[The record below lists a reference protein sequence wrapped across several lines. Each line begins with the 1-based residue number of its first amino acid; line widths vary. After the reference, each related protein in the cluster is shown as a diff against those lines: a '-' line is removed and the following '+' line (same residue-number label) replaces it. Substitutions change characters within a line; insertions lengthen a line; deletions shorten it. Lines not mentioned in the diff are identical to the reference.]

1 MPETTTEK
9 RRKIANIHYKGREK
23 AGRSQEFM
31 AFELGVS
38 KKTVQNWEK
47 GVSFPDLMQSREWY
61 RTLGLN
67 PFPYYMEWLSPYA
80 VSELDSDEKVD
91 EEFKYICDSLPTDAK
106 RAILHMFQGE
116 HGSEPFA
123 VMQLLLA
130 YLHLPLRFRVTAA
143 AMISDF
149 YELSKELDEIICTED
164 ILPNIKV
171 LDDSIRRARIA
182 VMHKEYGYSVFDKET
197 TEQVVD
203 ALEVAP
209 VEDNTEQA

>member
-209 VEDNTEQA
+209 VEDNTE